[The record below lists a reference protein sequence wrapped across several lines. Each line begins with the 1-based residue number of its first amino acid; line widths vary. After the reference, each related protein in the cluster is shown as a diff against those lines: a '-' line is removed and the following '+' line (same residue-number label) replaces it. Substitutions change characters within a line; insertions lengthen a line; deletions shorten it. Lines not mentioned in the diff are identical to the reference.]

1 MSQNAILIFVGL
13 VFAAVFLLAQGLVI
27 PVFGENRQTSKR
39 LKRRLADME
48 LGGEQRGLNSLLRE
62 KYLRELSPLA
72 RRLESLPILESL
84 SRTIE
89 QSGHRVLAH
98 RVVLLAIA
106 LAIAGAIVAWVL
118 TRMPLVAFAAAPIAA
133 VLPFLKISRDRSARL
148 GRIEEQL
155 PDAIDVMRRAL
166 QAGHP
171 FNASIK
177 LVADDMEQPIAR
189 EFELAFADINYG
201 NDVRRAMLGLL
212 ERVPSV
218 TVMSLVTSVLV
229 QRETGGNL
237 TEILEQIAK
246 VVRGRFRFHRRVK
259 TLSAEGRMSA
269 WVLAM
274 VPLILVG
281 AMTVVNP
288 GYLPMMLKEPD
299 GQALVAF
306 AVVWA
311 GIGIYF
317 IRRIIRIEV

>member
-1 MSQNAILIFVGL
+1 MSQSAILIFVGL

-39 LKRRLADME
+39 LKRRLAEME
-48 LGGEQRGLNSLLRE
+48 FGGEQQGLNSLLRE

-72 RRLESLPILESL
+72 RRLESLPMLESL

-89 QSGHRVLAH
+89 QSGHRFLAH
-98 RVVLLAIA
+98 RVVLLAMV
-106 LAIAGAIVAWVL
+106 LAIAGGIVAWVL
-118 TRMPLVAFAAAPIAA
+118 TRMPLVALATSPIAGI
-133 VLPFLKISRDRSARL
+133 LPFLKISRDRSARL
-148 GRIEEQL
+148 SRIEEQL

-171 FNASIK
+171 FNASMK
-177 LVADDMEQPIAR
+177 LVADDMDLPISR
-189 EFELAFADINYG
+189 EFELAFADISYG

-246 VVRGRFRFHRRVK
+246 VVRGRFRFHRRVR

-274 VPLILVG
+274 VPLVLFA
-281 AMTVVNP
+281 AMTVISP
-288 GYLPMMLKEPD
+288 DYMPMMLKEPS
-299 GQALVAF
+299 GRALVAF

>member
-1 MSQNAILIFVGL
+1 MSENTILIFVGL

-39 LKRRLADME
+39 LKRRLADMA
-48 LGGEQRGLNSLLRE
+48 LGGEQQGLNSLLRE

-89 QSGHRVLAH
+89 QSGHRILAH
-98 RVVLLAIA
+98 RVVLLAMA
-106 LAIAGAIVAWVL
+106 LAVASAIVAWVL
-118 TRMPLVAFAAAPIAA
+118 TRMPLVVLAAAPAA
-133 VLPFLKISRDRSARL
+133 GVLPFIKISRDRSARL

-171 FNASIK
+171 FNASMK
-177 LVADDMEQPIAR
+177 LVADDMELPISR
-189 EFELAFADINYG
+189 EFELAFADISYG

-274 VPLILVG
+274 VPLVLFV
-281 AMTVVNP
+281 AMTVISP
-288 GYLPMMLKEPD
+288 DYMPMMLKEPN
-299 GQALVAF
+299 GRALVAF

-311 GIGIYF
+311 
-317 IRRIIRIEV
+317 

>member
-1 MSQNAILIFVGL
+1 
-13 VFAAVFLLAQGLVI
+13 
-27 PVFGENRQTSKR
+27 
-39 LKRRLADME
+39 ME
-48 LGGEQRGLNSLLRE
+48 LGGEQQGLNSLLRE

-98 RVVLLAIA
+98 RVVLLSMA

-118 TRMPLVAFAAAPIAA
+118 TRMQLVALAAAPIAA

-171 FNASIK
+171 FNASMK

-274 VPLILVG
+274 VPLVLFA
-281 AMTVVNP
+281 AMTVISP
-288 GYLPMMLKEPD
+288 DYLPMMLKEPE
-299 GQALVAF
+299 GRALAVF

>member
-39 LKRRLADME
+39 LKRRLAEME
-48 LGGEQRGLNSLLRE
+48 LGGEQQGLNSLLRE

-89 QSGHRVLAH
+89 QAGHQMLAH
-98 RVVLLAIA
+98 RVVLLAMALGIA
-106 LAIAGAIVAWVL
+106 SAIVAWIL
-118 TRMPLVAFAAAPIAA
+118 TRMPLVALAAAPIAG

-148 GRIEEQL
+148 ARIEEQL

-171 FNASIK
+171 FNASMK
-177 LVADDMEQPIAR
+177 LVADDMEQPISR

-237 TEILEQIAK
+237 TEILEQIAR

-274 VPLILVG
+274 VPLVLFA
-281 AMTVVNP
+281 AMSVIAP
-288 GYLPMMLKEPD
+288 DYLPMMLKEPE
-299 GQALVAF
+299 GQKLAAF
-306 AVVWA
+306 AVIWA
-311 GIGIYF
+311 AIGIYF